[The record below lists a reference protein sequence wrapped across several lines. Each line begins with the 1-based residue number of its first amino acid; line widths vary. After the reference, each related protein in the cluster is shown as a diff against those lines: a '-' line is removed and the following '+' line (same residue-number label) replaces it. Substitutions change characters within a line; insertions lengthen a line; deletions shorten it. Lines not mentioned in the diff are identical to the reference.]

1 MEQVSQ
7 TEEPLITG
15 KKNSFQ
21 RSLLKSS
28 ESPSAIITASRSLH
42 DFKLSECEITSVW
55 NSDKDEERDKII
67 SFVWV
72 VVEILWCFFKT
83 PVVTATVAVHS
94 QFI

>member
-7 TEEPLITG
+7 TEKPLITG

-21 RSLLKSS
+21 
-28 ESPSAIITASRSLH
+28 SPSAIITASQSLH

-72 VVEILWCFFKT
+72 VVEIEIESAF
-83 PVVTATVAVHS
+83 
-94 QFI
+94 